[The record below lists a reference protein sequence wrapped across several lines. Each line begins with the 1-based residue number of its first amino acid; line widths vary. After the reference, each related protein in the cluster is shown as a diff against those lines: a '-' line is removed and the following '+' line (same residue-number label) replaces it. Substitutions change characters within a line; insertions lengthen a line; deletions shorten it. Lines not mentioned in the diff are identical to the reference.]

1 MTAEKEILSVLE
13 AARFLGVS
21 ERSLRRLIAEKQV
34 PFARVGGSLRLRRT
48 ALVDWLAASER
59 QAGTVLSTGSRE
71 KDGQPGEGPA
81 TSLAEGDRQARVRAV
96 AGKYADLPFS
106 SEDLVREKQR
116 EKEQEA
122 ERWFAQE
129 VTPG

>member
-1 MTAEKEILSVLE
+1 MTAEKEVLSVPE
-13 AARFLGVS
+13 AAAFLGVS

-59 QAGTVLSTGSRE
+59 QMGNDRATGSRE
-71 KDGQPGEGPA
+71 EDGPA
-81 TSLAEGDRQARVRAV
+81 GGGPAASLAEADRQARVRAV
-96 AGKYADLPFS
+96 AGKYADVQFS
-106 SEDLVREKQR
+106 SDDLVREKQR

-122 ERWFAQE
+122 ERWFTQE
-129 VTPG
+129 VPPG